1 MKLER
6 INENQIRCTLN
17 KNDLLSR
24 HLKLSELA
32 YGTEKAKALFRE
44 MMAQAS
50 EELGFEAD
58 DIPLVIEATP
68 VSSDCIV
75 LIITKVEDPDELDTR
90 FSRFASLAG
99 QIQGEGESHDG
110 DADSI
115 DEKSYVGADEILNLF
130 KRIKEGL
137 ESSLAASAQSETA
150 SKPAQE
156 AEHSPQEAVP
166 AKNIEITRLF
176 SFQSLPA
183 LSDLADVLH
192 HKYSGVNSLYKNP
205 ATGIYYLLM
214 NNKHQSP
221 ENFNRICNIST
232 EYGTCEK
239 YSETMGAYFDEHY
252 DCLIK
257 NKAIQVLSE
266 L

>member
-1 MKLER
+1 MKGSTR
-6 INENQIRCTLN
+6 IKFAVHSI

-58 DIPLVIEATP
+58 DIPLVIEAIP

-137 ESSLAASAQSETA
+137 ESSLAACCAVGDCVKA
-150 SKPAQE
+150 SSRGGTFAAGGCACK
-156 AEHSPQEAVP
+156 
-166 AKNIEITRLF
+166 
-176 SFQSLPA
+176 
-183 LSDLADVLH
+183 
-192 HKYSGVNSLYKNP
+192 KYRNYTVV
-205 ATGIYYLLM
+205 
-214 NNKHQSP
+214 
-221 ENFNRICNIST
+221 FIS
-232 EYGTCEK
+232 
-239 YSETMGAYFDEHY
+239 
-252 DCLIK
+252 IP
-257 NKAIQVLSE
+257 
-266 L
+266 